1 MAQTAQSLHPEFLAI
16 LGSRLNEGD
25 VLKKLDQYKHQTQA
39 QLSNKLPIHQNRPS
53 GLNKNL
59 HADVVS
65 FLNQKAKALAQTQ
78 SYLDLGKESQ
88 KVLCQQ
94 IAHELTRM
102 MPDRVNHSEH
112 VLVIKIGLYL
122 RLYCL
127 IGALKNGRK

>member
-1 MAQTAQSLHPEFLAI
+1 MGLSTQSLHPEFLAI

-25 VLKKLDQYKHQTQA
+25 VLKKLEQYKQKTEAH
-39 QLSNKLPIHQNRPS
+39 LSTHPPINKNRPS

-65 FLNQKAKALAQTQ
+65 FLNQQAKALSQTQ
-78 SYLDLGKESQ
+78 SYLNLDKESQ
-88 KVLCQQ
+88 KVLCQH
-94 IAHELTRM
+94 IAHELMRT
-102 MPDRVNHSEH
+102 MPERVNHSED

-127 IGALKNGRK
+127 IGAIKNGRK

>member
-1 MAQTAQSLHPEFLAI
+1 MAQIVQSLHPEFLAI

-25 VLKKLDQYKHQTQA
+25 VLKKLDQYKQQTQA
-39 QLSNKLPIHQNRPS
+39 QLSNKSPINKNRPS

-65 FLNQKAKALAQTQ
+65 FLNQKAKVLAQTQ
-78 SYLDLGKESQ
+78 SYLDLSKESQ

-94 IAHELTRM
+94 IAHELMRT
-102 MPDRVNHSEH
+102 MPERVNHSEY

-127 IGALKNGRK
+127 IGAIKNGRR